1 MDEMNQEVNETQE
14 QVKAEETVEQEN
26 ISSEENTVSAEK
38 KAKGKKGI
46 LIAVISVLAAAVIG
60 CGIWFLVTNATA
72 SKSWINDFE
81 AAKTAAEKGKKSIML
96 LFSGDEWDDNT
107 SKNLKE
113 SVFYTD
119 AFIKKAGK
127 RFVLVNL
134 DIPLDEDGVS
144 EEELEKLYVLAA
156 TYALERTPTLVLL
169 DKDGASYGTITDTQV
184 MATTDELFKAV
195 DLIESNKKKIASLT
209 KKIAVSKGI
218 QKVKY
223 IDEMFEATDV
233 NGRESM
239 IDYIR
244 EIPELD
250 PSNKTGV
257 LGKYMLFLAYF
268 DVASHLQNNQP
279 QEAVNCFLN
288 LTKIETLTAEEKQQA
303 YYMAAY
309 LSAYTGQG
317 SKELILDYLKKAI
330 DMAPDSEVSE
340 SIRQTYNYIEQTPT
354 ENEETEPGL

>member
-1 MDEMNQEVNETQE
+1 MDEMDQELNETQE
-14 QVKAEETVEQEN
+14 QVKTEETVEQEN
-26 ISSEENTVSAEK
+26 ISTEENTVSAEK
-38 KAKGKKGI
+38 KSKGKNGI
-46 LIAVISVLAAAVIG
+46 LIAVISILAAAVIG

-72 SKSWINDFE
+72 TKTWINDFE
-81 AAKTAAEKGKKSIML
+81 AAKTAAEKGRKNIML

-113 SVFYTD
+113 SVFNTD

-134 DIPLDEDGVS
+134 DIPLDENGVS

-156 TYALERTPTLVLL
+156 TYAVERTPTIVLL
-169 DKDGASYGTITDTQV
+169 DKEGSSYGTITDLDV
-184 MATTDELFKAV
+184 MSSTEELLKSV
-195 DLIESNKKKIASLT
+195 DTIELNRKKIAALT

-218 QKVKY
+218 QKVKL
-223 IDEMFEATDV
+223 IDEMFEATDLS
-233 NGRESM
+233 GRESM

-257 LGKYMLFLAYF
+257 LGKYLLYLAYF
-268 DVASHLQNNQP
+268 DVGSYLQNNQP
-279 QEAVNCFLN
+279 EEAVNCFLN
-288 LTKIETLTAEEKQQA
+288 LTKIESLAAEEKQQA
-303 YYMAAY
+303 FYMAAY

-330 DMAPDSEVSE
+330 DMAPESEAAD
-340 SIRQTYNYIEQTPT
+340 SIRQTYDYIDQTPAGD
-354 ENEETEPGL
+354 EIGQ

>member
-1 MDEMNQEVNETQE
+1 MDEMNQDVNETQE
-14 QVKAEETVEQEN
+14 QVNV
-26 ISSEENTVSAEK
+26 SSEENTVSAETK
-38 KAKGKKGI
+38 SKGKKGI

-72 SKSWINDFE
+72 TKSWINDFE
-81 AAKTAAEKGKKSIML
+81 AAKAAAEKGRKNIML
-96 LFSGDEWDDNT
+96 LFSGDEWDNNT

-113 SVFYTD
+113 SVFNKD
-119 AFIKKAGK
+119 AFIKRAGK

-134 DIPLDEDGVS
+134 DIPLDENGVS
-144 EEELEKLYVLAA
+144 EEDIERLYILAA
-156 TYALERTPTLVLL
+156 TYAVERTPTLVLL
-169 DKDGASYGTITDTQV
+169 DKEGSSYGTITDTQV
-184 MATTDELFKAV
+184 MESTDELFKTV
-195 DLIESNKKKIASLT
+195 DSIENNKKKIASLT

-223 IDEMFEATDV
+223 IDEMFEATDI

-257 LGKYMLFLAYF
+257 LGKYLLYLAYF
-268 DVASHLQNNQP
+268 DVASFLQSNQP

-303 YYMAAY
+303 YYMSAY

-330 DMAPDSEVSE
+330 DMAPESEAAD
-340 SIRQTYNYIEQTPT
+340 SIRQTYNYIDQAPT
-354 ENEETEPGL
+354 NDEVGQ

>member
-1 MDEMNQEVNETQE
+1 MDEMNQDVNETQN
-14 QVKAEETVEQEN
+14 QEN
-26 ISSEENTVSAEK
+26 ISSESNTVSAEK
-38 KAKGKKGI
+38 KSNGNKGI
-46 LIAVISVLAAAVIG
+46 LIAVISVVAAAIIG
-60 CGIWFLVTNATA
+60 FGIWFVITNATA
-72 SKSWINDFE
+72 TKSWITDFE
-81 AAKTAAEKGKKSIML
+81 AAKTLAEKGRKSIML

-113 SVFYTD
+113 SVLNTD

-127 RFVLVNL
+127 KFVLVNL
-134 DIPLDEDGVS
+134 DIPLDEEGMS
-144 EEELEKLYVLAA
+144 EEELDKLYVLAA
-156 TYALERTPTLVLL
+156 TYAIERTPTIVLL
-169 DKDGASYGTITDTQV
+169 DKEGASYGSITDMQV
-184 MATTDELFKAV
+184 MTSADELFKSIDA
-195 DLIESNKKKIASLT
+195 IENNKKKIASLT

-223 IDEMFEATDV
+223 IDEMFEASDL

-257 LGKYMLFLAYF
+257 LGKYMLYLAYF
-268 DVASHLQNNQP
+268 DVGSYLQNNQP
-279 QEAVNCFLN
+279 EEAINCFI
-288 LTKIETLTAEEKQQA
+288 KVAIIDSLTAEEKQQA

-317 SKELILDYLKKAI
+317 TKDRILDYLKKAI
-330 DMAPDSEVSE
+330 DMAPDSEAAD
-340 SIRQTYNYIEQTPT
+340 SIRQTYNYVDQTPT
-354 ENEETEPGL
+354 EEESEPGL

>member
-1 MDEMNQEVNETQE
+1 
-14 QVKAEETVEQEN
+14 
-26 ISSEENTVSAEK
+26 
-38 KAKGKKGI
+38 
-46 LIAVISVLAAAVIG
+46 
-60 CGIWFLVTNATA
+60 
-72 SKSWINDFE
+72 
-81 AAKTAAEKGKKSIML
+81 ML

-113 SVFYTD
+113 SVFNTD

-134 DIPLDEDGVS
+134 DIPLDENGVS

-156 TYALERTPTLVLL
+156 TYAVERTPTIVLL
-169 DKDGASYGTITDTQV
+169 DKEGSSYGTITDLDV
-184 MATTDELFKAV
+184 MSSTEELLKSV
-195 DLIESNKKKIASLT
+195 DTIELNRKKIAALT

-218 QKVKY
+218 QKVKL
-223 IDEMFEATDV
+223 IDEMFEATDLS
-233 NGRESM
+233 GRESM

-257 LGKYMLFLAYF
+257 LGKYLLYLAYF
-268 DVASHLQNNQP
+268 DVGSYLQNNQP
-279 QEAVNCFLN
+279 EEAVNCFLN
-288 LTKIETLTAEEKQQA
+288 LTKIESLAAEEKQQA
-303 YYMAAY
+303 FYMAAY

-330 DMAPDSEVSE
+330 DMAPESEAAD
-340 SIRQTYNYIEQTPT
+340 SIRQTYDYIDQTPAGD
-354 ENEETEPGL
+354 EIGQ